1 MINSAHDQN
10 KLCRVSHISCPYVSN
25 TADRAI
31 ILGHPVLRNSFLS
44 LGSRRTVVR
53 PVSPAGPKRE
63 GNQYAKCF
71 AELMPF
77 RPDKIISS
85 GSFAMVCHFPFL
97 KKWQNDTLQPSSPW
111 ANVDNF
117 STGCSLNIVFF
128 P

>member
-10 KLCRVSHISCPYVSN
+10 KLYRVSHISCPYVSN

-44 LGSRRTVVR
+44 LGSRRTVVP

-63 GNQYAKCF
+63 GNQCF

-85 GSFAMVCHFPFL
+85 GSFAMVCHF
-97 KKWQNDTLQPSSPW
+97 S
-111 ANVDNF
+111 
-117 STGCSLNIVFF
+117 F
-128 P
+128 PKEMAE